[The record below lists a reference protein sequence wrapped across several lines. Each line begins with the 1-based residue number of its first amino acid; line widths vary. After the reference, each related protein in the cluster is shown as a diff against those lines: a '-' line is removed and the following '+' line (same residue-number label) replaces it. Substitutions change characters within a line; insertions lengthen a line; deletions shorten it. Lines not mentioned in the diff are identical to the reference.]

1 MLQFILFKVDIY
13 DRTQFSSF
21 LLDGLTK
28 TSNSKSPD
36 FFVDHC
42 AFSFWGYDH
51 LVYNVVQQS
60 NVTAS
65 IAYLVVDGSGD
76 LVGTEKELFFSCTLN
91 PY

>member
-1 MLQFILFKVDIY
+1 MEG
-13 DRTQFSSF
+13 
-21 LLDGLTK
+21 LLK
-28 TSNSKSPD
+28 ISNSKYALRSTQNNKN
-36 FFVDHC
+36 FSVDQC

>member
-1 MLQFILFKVDIY
+1 MLFEVTKNNKNFSVD
-13 DRTQFSSF
+13 Q
-21 LLDGLTK
+21 
-28 TSNSKSPD
+28 
-36 FFVDHC
+36 C

-76 LVGTEKELFFSCTLN
+76 LVGTEKELFFFLYIESILSHH
-91 PY
+91 

>member
-1 MLQFILFKVDIY
+1 M
-13 DRTQFSSF
+13 
-21 LLDGLTK
+21 
-28 TSNSKSPD
+28 
-36 FFVDHC
+36 
-42 AFSFWGYDH
+42 
-51 LVYNVVQQS
+51 YNVVQQS